1 MNKKIRRTIMKKTVV
16 ALTVVSLLVL
26 GIFAEASAKMGYN
39 WKGSGGW
46 GTGTPYQ
53 SLFDPSKLET
63 VKGVIESVEMIN
75 PMKSVHNAVALILK
89 TDKESLTVHLGPD
102 WYISRLDTKLNK
114 GDTIEVKGAKAIYS
128 GKTFI
133 IASEIKKGDATLV
146 LRNDN
151 GIPVWAGWR
160 KQ

>member
-1 MNKKIRRTIMKKTVV
+1 MKKTVV

-26 GIFAEASAKMGYN
+26 GLAAEASAKMGYK
-39 WKGSGGW
+39 WRGSGGW

-75 PMKSVHNAVALILK
+75 PMKGVHNAVALILK
-89 TDKESLTVHLGPD
+89 TDKEKLTVHLGPD
-102 WYISRLDTKLNK
+102 WYISRLDTKLIK
-114 GDTIEVKGAKAIYS
+114 GDSIEVKGAKTSYS
-128 GKTFI
+128 GKSFI

-146 LRNDN
+146 LRNEN

-160 KQ
+160 KQQ